1 MVKARAVY
9 AVEKDTVELREY
21 DIDEGALGP
30 EQVLTRTLYSI
41 ISPGTELDC
50 VSGRESSWFHFPQ
63 QLGYCSVGEVVAAGS
78 NVGDYPAGTV
88 VLTPTPHA
96 SHSVADA
103 AVVRAVVP
111 ENLDPRWAVW
121 AHIALISMVALRASS
136 AELGDHVAVLGQGL
150 IGNFAAQLFKAQGC
164 RVIAIDRIRERVDV
178 ARKCGV
184 DYGVDVSV
192 EDAVAT
198 VKKLTGGRGAEVVV
212 EATGSAAAAL
222 QAPEMAARNGEV
234 ILLGTPRGSYEAD
247 VAPLLRAVHRASPNI
262 TLKGA
267 HGGSIPPARDPF
279 VKHSSERNAQIILGM
294 IERRELALEPLLS
307 GVAKPEAAPDV
318 YGELRD
324 HPERALGYI
333 LDWTD

>member
-1 MVKARAVY
+1 VKARAVY
-9 AVEKDTVELREY
+9 AVEKNRVELREY

-78 NVGDYPAGTV
+78 GVAAHSVGDRL
-88 VLTPTPHA
+88 LTATPHA

-103 AVVRAVVP
+103 DIVRAAVP
-111 ENLDPRWAVW
+111 EGLDPKSAVW
-121 AHIALISMVALRASS
+121 AHMALISMVALRASS
-136 AELGDHVAVLGQGL
+136 AELGDYVAVLGQGL
-150 IGNFAAQLFKAQGC
+150 IGNFAAQLFKAQGG
-164 RVIAIDRIRERVDV
+164 RVIAIDRLPERVKI
-178 ARKCGV
+178 AGKCGMEFLV
-184 DYGVDVSV
+184 DASA
-192 EDAVAT
+192 EDSTAAVKRIT
-198 VKKLTGGRGAEVVV
+198 QDRGAEVVV

-222 QAPEMAARNGEV
+222 QAPDMAARNGEV

-279 VKHSSERNAQIILGM
+279 VKHSSERNAEIILDM
-294 IERRELALEPLLS
+294 IRGGELALEPLLS
-307 GVAKPEAAPDV
+307 GMAKPEAAPDV
-318 YGELRD
+318 YRELRD

>member
-1 MVKARAVY
+1 MKARAVY
-9 AVEKDTVELREY
+9 AVEKDRVELREY

-30 EQVLTRTLYSI
+30 DQVLTMTLYSI

-63 QLGYCSVGEVVAAGS
+63 QLGYCSVGAIVAAGNDVADYS
-78 NVGDYPAGTV
+78 VGDI
-88 VLTPTPHA
+88 VLTPMPHA
-96 SHSVADA
+96 SHSVADVGMVRA
-103 AVVRAVVP
+103 AVP
-111 ENLDPRWAVW
+111 DSLDPRWAVW
-121 AHIALISMVALRASS
+121 THIALISMVALRASS

-150 IGNFAAQLFKAQGC
+150 IGNLAAQLFKAQGC
-164 RVIAIDRIRERVDV
+164 RVIAIDRIRERVKI
-178 ARKCGV
+178 AGKCGIELLV
-184 DYGVDVSV
+184 DACA
-192 EDAVAT
+192 EDSTAA
-198 VKKLTGGRGAEVVV
+198 VKKITQDRGAEVVV

-222 QAPEMAARNGEV
+222 QAPEMAAQNGEV

-267 HGGSIPPARDPF
+267 HGGSLPAARDQF
-279 VKHSSERNAQIILGM
+279 VKHSGERNAEIILGM
-294 IERRELALEPLLS
+294 IQRREFALEPLLS
-307 GVAKPEAAPDV
+307 GVAKPEDAPEV
-318 YGELRD
+318 YRELRD